1 MSVLI
6 AVFVILAVLAIL
18 VALGGKKSSGGAK
31 NGRGGRAAR
40 SKNRAQIIREAT
52 KKLSHDPH
60 NIPALLTLGELYY
73 NEHLWDKA
81 ITIYNDLANLAAG
94 HHEIDPSMVYLRHGI
109 CCLKLKR
116 SQDALKSLVIAYKL
130 DSSKYEVNYYLGK
143 ACYDNNDFEK
153 AIPCFKKAYSINSEA
168 TGIVGLLGL
177 ALYKGKKYR
186 ESLPI
191 LRKALDEDPQ
201 NKEMLFCMADAMEE
215 GGMGNNALKI
225 FMHLRPDP
233 VFGAKASLS
242 AGNIHVRMGQ
252 NEEAIQDYEI
262 GLKLAEIPQDTMLEL
277 NYRLA
282 KCYFSMNK
290 IAMGLGCLSKI
301 NAVTANY
308 KDVNS
313 LMARY
318 KELNQNSNLQTY
330 LNSGTSEFVALCR
343 NIVTCYYPHSF
354 VKITD
359 VEVQQDTVEIL
370 CEVETPKWED
380 LEMFR
385 FYKSASTLGELA
397 IRTFHSKVRDKKVD
411 RGFCI
416 TPGLFSEEAHKF
428 VEGRPVDLVEKDQLM
443 KLLKKVTLK

>member
-1 MSVLI
+1 MSVII
-6 AVFVILAVLAIL
+6 AVFVCLAVIAIL
-18 VALGGKKSSGGAK
+18 LVVGGKKSSGGTK
-31 NGRGGRAAR
+31 NGRGGSGSR

-60 NIPALLTLGELYY
+60 NIPALSALGELYY

-81 ITIYNDLANLAAG
+81 VTIYNDLANLAAG
-94 HHEIDPSMVYLRHGI
+94 HHEIDPATVYLRHGI

-116 SQDALKSLVIAYKL
+116 SQDALKSLVVAYKL

-153 AIPCFKKAYSINSEA
+153 AIPCFKKAYAINPEA
-168 TGIVGLLGL
+168 TGIVGSLGL

-191 LRKALDEDPQ
+191 LRKALDENPQ
-201 NKEMLFCMADAMEE
+201 DKEMLFCMADAMQE
-215 GGMGNNALKI
+215 GGMGNKALKI

-233 VFGAKASLS
+233 VFGPKASLS

-252 NEEAIQDYEI
+252 NEEAVQDYEI
-262 GLKLAEIPQDTMLEL
+262 GLKLGEIPQDILLEL

-290 IAMGLGCLSKI
+290 IAQGLGCLSKI
-301 NAVTANY
+301 DNITPSY

-313 LMARY
+313 LLARY

-330 LNSGTSEFVALCR
+330 LNSGTSEFAALCR
-343 NIVTCYYPHSF
+343 NIVNSYYPHSF

-370 CEVETPKWED
+370 CEIETAKWED
-380 LEMFR
+380 TELFR
-385 FYKSASTLGELA
+385 FYKNASTLGELT
-397 IRTFHSKVRDKKVD
+397 IRNFHAKVRDRKVD

-416 TPGLFSEEAHKF
+416 TPGAFSEEAHKY
-428 VEGRPVDLVEKDQLM
+428 VEGRPVDLVEKEQLM
-443 KLLKKVTLK
+443 RLLKKVTLK